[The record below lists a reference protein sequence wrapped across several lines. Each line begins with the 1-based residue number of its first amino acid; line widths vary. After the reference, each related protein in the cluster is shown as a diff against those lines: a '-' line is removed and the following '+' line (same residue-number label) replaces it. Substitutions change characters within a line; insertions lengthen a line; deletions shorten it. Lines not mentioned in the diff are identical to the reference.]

1 MSNPGESHSPEKKR
15 RRFGWLILLLL
26 LLLGGAIYL
35 SAQGGF
41 DWRTQFA
48 AIKTWFSGAQKVEAP
63 AERAVVLPT
72 FDVVRAEPTGE
83 LIAAGRAEPGWTVTL
98 ESGDLVIGKA
108 VADKNGEWVLQPE
121 KPLPEGEHSLSLQ
134 ATDEKGERSVM
145 GSQRVAMSIA
155 GRTKPLVALSD
166 EGKPTQIIQKPEESP
181 PAAAKPEEERTVAA
195 TGEAK
200 PSQPLNEGNDQP
212 PASDAAVKPDKAEP
226 VLFDA
231 IDYEL
236 SSKGGTIF
244 INGRA
249 APNAKVQIYVNNAF
263 AGETRAGTDGAW
275 SFSAPY
281 DLPRGSHAIRGDH
294 VDAATGRVLAR
305 AEVSFEQ
312 TEAEEKAPPVTMA
325 EEKSPPTAAA
335 EEKAPPVTVAEE
347 KAPPTAAA
355 EEKAPPITLSEETSR
370 TRQETASVDP
380 RDDRATRPSEPDR
393 NGRPETSSA
402 ASPSLKDN
410 VVAARPER
418 TREARG
424 EAAPAPKRTA
434 PKSKSAG
441 HSACR
446 SVTVR
451 RGDTL
456 WHIAERCYGSG
467 YRYTKIFRSNKDQI
481 RDPDLIYPNQRFVI
495 PR

>member
-1 MSNPGESHSPEKKR
+1 MSNPGESNPPEKKR

-35 SAQGGF
+35 SASGGF
-41 DWRTQFA
+41 DWKAQFA

-108 VADKNGEWVLQPE
+108 VADRNGEWVLQPG

-134 ATDEKGERSVM
+134 ATDEKGERTVT

-166 EGKPTQIIQKPEESP
+166 EGKPTQIIQKPEEAPS
-181 PAAAKPEEERTVAA
+181 AAPKPEGERTVAA

-200 PSQPLNEGNDQP
+200 PSQLLNEGNAKP
-212 PASDAAVKPDKAEP
+212 PASDAAAKPEKAEP
-226 VLFDA
+226 VVFDA

-263 AGETRAGTDGAW
+263 AGETRAGADGAW

-312 TEAEEKAPPVTMA
+312 TEAD
-325 EEKSPPTAAA
+325 
-335 EEKAPPVTVAEE
+335 EKAPPVTVAEE
-347 KAPPTAAA
+347 KAPPVTLA
-355 EEKAPPITLSEETSR
+355 EEKAPPANLSEETSR
-370 TRQETASVDP
+370 KRQETASADP
-380 RDDRATRPSEPDR
+380 RDDRAPRPSEPVRDA
-393 NGRPETSSA
+393 RPETPSA
-402 ASPSLKDN
+402 ASPSPRDN
-410 VVAARPER
+410 IAAARPETAR
-418 TREARG
+418 QARG
-424 EAAPAPKRTA
+424 EAAPETKRTA
-434 PKSKSAG
+434 SKSKSAG

-467 YRYTKIFRSNKDQI
+467 SRYTKIFWSNRDQI